1 MKRLLLGV
9 VGLMGF
15 LIIGCGESEPQKV
28 TFMAG
33 FKPQA
38 NLPFV
43 AAYVAQEKGY
53 FSDDGLEVEIAP
65 E

>member
-1 MKRLLLGV
+1 MKRLLLVV
-9 VGLMGF
+9 VGLMSF
-15 LIIGCGESEPQKV
+15 LIIACGESEPQKV

-43 AAYVAQEKGY
+43 AAYVAL
-53 FSDDGLEVEIAP
+53 SLIHI
-65 E
+65 